1 MGDFISKALKASSLT
16 YLQHTVIPL
25 QQLVSFGMNL
35 VSRSFEFQVTI
46 LFFLLLF
53 YLCWG
58 EDGCAKNYN
67 QVFMSFN
74 PITLPFFISTKAEHG
89 LESLMQ
95 SHFPSPFDFV
105 YLYHPIQA
113 DAFAKK
119 LGYSSSLRAGL
130 VRLQVTFQNLRFA
143 SFSWFSAVI
152 TLFTVLCFRRRIC
165 QL

>member
-1 MGDFISKALKASSLT
+1 MGFYISKALKASSLT

-46 LFFLLLF
+46 LFFSFSIFDGVKMDVLKMTIKFSCHSIQLHCPFLF
-53 YLCWG
+53 QPKPSMDL
-58 EDGCAKNYN
+58 
-67 QVFMSFN
+67 
-74 PITLPFFISTKAEHG
+74 
-89 LESLMQ
+89 SLMQ

-105 YLYHPIQA
+105 YLYHPMQA

>member
-1 MGDFISKALKASSLT
+1 MDVLKIT
-16 YLQHTVIPL
+16 MY
-25 QQLVSFGMNL
+25 
-35 VSRSFEFQVTI
+35 
-46 LFFLLLF
+46 
-53 YLCWG
+53 
-58 EDGCAKNYN
+58 

-74 PITLPFFISTKAEHG
+74 PITLPFFISTKAKHG

-105 YLYHPIQA
+105 YLYHPMQA

-143 SFSWFSAVI
+143 SFSWFSAVL